1 MTDQPASPQA
11 PVSEGPDSVGHDSQG
26 PDSAAT
32 AAGPRPVAIVI
43 LTWNALAFTK
53 RCLAALQEL
62 TEHPDWRLILVDN
75 GSVDGTPEWLAT
87 LDWITLVRHR
97 RNLGFT
103 KGCNVGIGAC
113 RPDED
118 VVLMNN
124 DVVVTDRRWLTKLQD
139 SAYADPRRG
148 VVGARLV
155 DGEGTILHLGA
166 FMMPITLMGQQL
178 GGFELDVNQC
188 NTTRSVETVVFA
200 QAYIRRDCLD
210 AVGPLDEDL
219 FAYFEDSDFCLRAI
233 KAGWDVVCEGS
244 VTSVHHQSTSTKE
257 NKVDFWTV
265 YGKSRK
271 VFTRKWSEWLE
282 HDRYDTE
289 IAWHSVVHQP
299 LGYAVQ
305 SRHLMRSLHQAGVKV
320 AYQNAYGQHD
330 GALDDFLLDDIIKR
344 TLRRDVTQVAL
355 CQADAF
361 GPVRGRH
368 TVGWTMLE
376 VTGLPPAWVT
386 GCNSMDEVWV
396 PASFNV
402 ETFRSSGVT
411 APIHVM
417 PLGVDID
424 YFHPEITGY
433 RPSTRFTFLSV
444 FEWGERKAP
453 EVLLRAFAE
462 EFKDSEDVLLLLSVF
477 NRDPQVDVE
486 RQIGDLNLP
495 PGAPVVVMLNSQFTA
510 HQMGSLYRSADC
522 FVLPSRGEG
531 WGMPVLEA
539 MACGLPTIATRW
551 SGPADFLHEGVGYPL
566 EPLRL
571 VPAEAR
577 CPYYEGFEWADPDV
591 EQLRALMRQVADD
604 PEAARLKGLAAAAE
618 VSSKWTWAHAAAK
631 VKRRLLEI
639 G

>member
-1 MTDQPASPQA
+1 MT
-11 PVSEGPDSVGHDSQG
+11 GPDVTD
-26 PDSAAT
+26 
-32 AAGPRPVAIVI
+32 PRPPADPGPPARPPVPPVAVVI
-43 LTWNALAFTK
+43 LTWNALDFTK

-62 TEHPDWRLILVDN
+62 TDHPAWRLIVVDN
-75 GSVDGTPEWLAT
+75 GSVDGTAEWLET
-87 LDWITLVRHR
+87 LDWITLVRHG

-103 KGCNVGIGAC
+103 KGCNAGIGAC
-113 RPDED
+113 LPGED

-124 DVVVTDRRWLTKLQD
+124 DVFVTDRRWLAKLQD

-166 FMMPITLMGQQL
+166 FMMPLTLMGQQM

-188 NTTRSVETVVFA
+188 NTTRPVESVVFA

-210 AVGPLDEDL
+210 AVGPLDEEL
-219 FAYFEDSDFCLRAI
+219 FAYFEDSDFCLRAL
-233 KAGWDVVCEGS
+233 KGGWGVVCEGT
-244 VTSVHHQSTSTKE
+244 VTSIHHQNTSTKA
-257 NKVDFWTV
+257 NKIDFWSV

-271 VFTRKWSEWLE
+271 TFTRKWAQWLE
-282 HDRYDTE
+282 HDRYELE
-289 IAWHSVVHQP
+289 IGWHSVFHQP
-299 LGYAVQ
+299 IGYAVQ
-305 SRHLMRSLHQAGVKV
+305 SRHLVRALHFDGVKV
-320 AYQNAYGQHD
+320 AYRNAYGQKED
-330 GALDDFLLDDIIKR
+330 PFDDFLLDDVVKR
-344 TLRRDVTQVAL
+344 PLRRDVTQVAL
-355 CQADAF
+355 CQADSF
-361 GPVRGRH
+361 RPVKGRH
-368 TVGWTMLE
+368 KVGWTMLE
-376 VTGLPPAWVT
+376 VTGLPPAWVA

-402 ETFRSSGVT
+402 ETFRNSGVT
-411 APIHVM
+411 VPIRVM
-417 PLGVDID
+417 PLGVDVD
-424 YFHPEITGY
+424 YFHPDITGY

-477 NRDPQVDVE
+477 NRDPDVDVE
-486 RQIGDLNLP
+486 RQIADLELP
-495 PGAPVVVMLNSQFTA
+495 PGAPVVVMLNPKFTA
-510 HQMGSLYRSADC
+510 PQMGALYRSADC

-577 CPYYEGFEWADPDV
+577 CPYYAGFEWADPDV
-591 EQLRALMRQVADD
+591 DQLRALMREVADD
-604 PEAARLKGLAAAAE
+604 PEAARVRGLAAAAE
-618 VSSKWTWAHAAAK
+618 VAAKWTWDHAAGK
-631 VKRRLLEI
+631 VKARLLEI

>member
-1 MTDQPASPQA
+1 MT
-11 PVSEGPDSVGHDSQG
+11 
-26 PDSAAT
+26 AT
-32 AAGPRPVAIVI
+32 AVRRPVAVVM
-43 LTWNALAFTK
+43 LTWNALDFTK
-53 RCLAALQEL
+53 RCLSALKEL
-62 TEHPDWRLILVDN
+62 TDHPSWRLIVVDN
-75 GSVDGTPEWLAT
+75 GSVDGTPDWLAG
-87 LDWITLVRHR
+87 LDWVTLVRNG

-103 KGCNVGIGAC
+103 KGCNIGITATLPG
-113 RPDED
+113 ED

-124 DVVVTDRRWLTKLQD
+124 DVIVTDRRWLTRLQD
-139 SAYADPRRG
+139 SAYADDKRG

-155 DGEGTILHLGA
+155 DGQGMVLHLGA
-166 FMMPITLMGQQL
+166 LMMPITLMGQQL
-178 GGFELDVNQC
+178 GGDELDVNQC
-188 NTTRSVETVVFA
+188 STTRDVETVVFA

-210 AVGPLDEDL
+210 AVGPLEEEL

-233 KAGWDVVCEGS
+233 RAGFGVVCEGS

-271 VFTRKWSEWLE
+271 VFSRKWARYLE

-289 IAWHSVVHQP
+289 VGWHSVLHQP
-299 LGYAVQ
+299 MGYAVQ
-305 SRHLMRSLHQAGVKV
+305 SRQLMRSLHFAGVRV
-320 AYQNAYGQHD
+320 AYRNAYSQKED
-330 GALDDFLLDDIIKR
+330 PADDFLLDDILKR
-344 TLRRDVTQVAL
+344 TVRTDVTQVAL

-361 GPVRGRH
+361 FPVSGRH

-376 VTGLPPAWVT
+376 VTGLPPAWVA

-411 APIHVM
+411 APIRVM
-417 PLGVDID
+417 PLGVDTG

-462 EFKDSEDVLLLLSVF
+462 EFKDSEDVLLVLAVT
-477 NRDPQVDVE
+477 NRDPEVDVE
-486 RQIGDLNLP
+486 QQIADLDLP
-495 PGAPVVVMLNSQFTA
+495 PGAPIVVMLNPRFAA

-531 WGMPVLEA
+531 WG
-539 MACGLPTIATRW
+539 
-551 SGPADFLHEGVGYPL
+551 
-566 EPLRL
+566 
-571 VPAEAR
+571 
-577 CPYYEGFEWADPDV
+577 
-591 EQLRALMRQVADD
+591 
-604 PEAARLKGLAAAAE
+604 
-618 VSSKWTWAHAAAK
+618 
-631 VKRRLLEI
+631 
-639 G
+639 